1 MPRPFE
7 KGDSRINRRGRPKKG
22 TALTDILNYKLDTAD
37 DTGKMKREAVAEKII
52 ELAVGGDVAAL
63 KYIFDR
69 VDGKPKESI
78 ELTDGDVETKL
89 KGILN
94 GT

>member
-1 MPRPFE
+1 MAKPFE
-7 KGDSRINRRGRPKKG
+7 KGDNRINRKGRPKKG

-37 DTGKMKREAVAEKII
+37 NTGKMKREAVAEKII
-52 ELAVGGDVAAL
+52 ELAICGDVTAL

-78 ELTDGDVETKL
+78 EIDADVETKL